1 MKKVNEIKREIPLII
16 DKIDNICKQYEL
28 TSDEL
33 ILELVRFLD
42 LIHITDQKLSPS
54 YLVDL
59 VWHEFILFTRFY
71 EQFCLKHYTRFIHH
85 TPGKREDANVFKR
98 TIKLYIN
105 QYNQPNLKIWGDVAK
120 EEWESLNCGSCH
132 N

>member
-54 YLVDL
+54 YLVNL

-98 TIKLYIN
+98 TIKLYITRCAFR
-105 QYNQPNLKIWGDVAK
+105 KSCA
-120 EEWESLNCGSCH
+120 NC
-132 N
+132 